1 MVGMEKWRRTVAA
14 AVVAI
19 MVSAAVLAA
28 GGAATDQAAPQRI
41 LLDTDMDTDDLLAL
55 MYILKQNRSEF
66 ELKAVTI
73 NVNAWSDAG
82 HAVNHLYDILYM
94 MGRDDILVG
103 IGGDGGISDAGT
115 IYPNVGG
122 YLPLID
128 QGITTAG
135 DCRYRKAVPLEGGG
149 RLDIDTNWGIRR
161 SFLPQGS
168 RRYIPFQQPTTQQV
182 MIDTISAGPTTVIL
196 TGSHTNFAIFL
207 MTYPHLKGNVKHI
220 YTMGGGVRSKN
231 PTGCCPKDVTTTACT
246 PQQCGD
252 IGNLF
257 SSYSTNP
264 YAEFNIFGDP
274 FAAYQV
280 FHSGIP
286 ITLVPLDA
294 TNTIP
299 VNEEF
304 FYAFQQHQ
312 RTFEAEYCFKSL
324 KMARD
329 TWSDDQF
336 HASYF
341 MWDSFTSG
349 VAISGMRNDKDC
361 LHGNDFAELEYMNI
375 TVITSNEPYGIYD
388 GSNPLF
394 DGHAV
399 PKFGLK
405 KGGVHSGHV
414 QTGIVDSFCIIEG
427 SRKGRCEDGYTKEI
441 SGLEA
446 VRVRVATK
454 AKSNVDKNSHLDR
467 EFFKSF
473 LEVLTLRDNTGRF
486 DITAQFPF
494 YREVLYKPN
503 FVNKSRG
510 KATILDMDMSA
521 GDFVSLIYLL
531 KAPVDEIDL
540 KGIFV
545 SSNGWAN
552 AATIDIVYDILHMM
566 GRDDIPVGRGTSTA
580 LGTGILGCKYV
591 SAIPQGSGGL
601 LDSDTL
607 YGLARSLPRSPRR
620 YTAENSVQHGAPRN
634 TDNPEL
640 RQPLAFEVWQSV
652 KKQLDPNEKITI
664 LTNGPLTSLANI
676 VLSDRNASSVIKSV
690 YVVGGHIR
698 DENDSN
704 GNVFTVPSNRY
715 AEFNLFLDPLAAKIV
730 LESTMDITLIPLS
743 SQRKASSFETLLE
756 SLANAENTPESSFV
770 LHLLSLLHDLQ
781 QKHQLYH
788 HMGIFLG
795 ELLGAVYLVE
805 GSNMEHSLLLKPI
818 SIIAD
823 NTTSTDGQVVVDEQ
837 SANLVKV
844 LVDFDGEEYY
854 SRVANHLGN
863 MERSAVIGNFA
874 EQRASWCRQP
884 DNLRVR

>member
-1 MVGMEKWRRTVAA
+1 MVSMEKWRRTVAA

-19 MVSAAVLAA
+19 MVLAA
-28 GGAATDQAAPQRI
+28 AADQAAPQRI

-128 QGITTAG
+128 QGITTVG

-161 SFLPQGS
+161 SFLP
-168 RRYIPFQQPTTQQV
+168 
-182 MIDTISAGPTTVIL
+182 
-196 TGSHTNFAIFL
+196 
-207 MTYPHLKGNVKHI
+207 
-220 YTMGGGVRSKN
+220 
-231 PTGCCPKDVTTTACT
+231 
-246 PQQCGD
+246 
-252 IGNLF
+252 
-257 SSYSTNP
+257 
-264 YAEFNIFGDP
+264 
-274 FAAYQV
+274 QV

-312 RTFEAEYCFKSL
+312 STFEAEYCFKSL

-329 TWSDDQF
+329 TWPDDQF

-349 VAISGMRNDKDC
+349 VAISSMRNDK

-414 QTGIVDSFCIIEG
+414 QTGIIDGFCLIEG

-454 AKSNVDKNSHLDR
+454 AKSNVDKNSRLDR

-473 LEVLTLRDNTGRF
+473 LEVLTLRDNTGHF

-510 KATILDMDMSA
+510 KVTIFDMDMSA

-531 KAPVDEIDL
+531 KAPVEEIDL

-545 SSNGWAN
+545 SGNGWAN

-591 SAIPQGSGGL
+591 NAIPQGSGGL

-607 YGLARSLPRSPRR
+607 YGLARSLPQSPRR
-620 YTAENSVQHGAPRN
+620 YTAENSVEHGAPRN
-634 TDNPEL
+634 TGNPEL

-652 KKQLDPNEKITI
+652 KKQLDPSEKITI
-664 LTNGPLTSLANI
+664 LTNGPLTNLANI

-715 AEFNLFLDPLAAKIV
+715 AEFNLFLDPLAAKVV

-743 SQRKASSFETLLE
+743 SQRKASSFQTLLE
-756 SLANAENTPESSFV
+756 SLEYAENTPESSFV

-805 GSNMEHSLLLKPI
+805 GSNMQHSLLLKPI

-844 LVDFDGEEYY
+844 LVDFDSDEYY
-854 SRVANHLGN
+854 SRVANRLGN
-863 MERSAVIGNFA
+863 MERSAVIGSFA
-874 EQRASWCRQP
+874 EQRASWSRQP

>member
-1 MVGMEKWRRTVAA
+1 MVGMEKWRRTMAA
-14 AVVAI
+14 AVVVI
-19 MVSAAVLAA
+19 MVLAAAVAA

-128 QGITTAG
+128 QGITTVG

-161 SFLPQGS
+161 SFLP
-168 RRYIPFQQPTTQQV
+168 
-182 MIDTISAGPTTVIL
+182 
-196 TGSHTNFAIFL
+196 
-207 MTYPHLKGNVKHI
+207 
-220 YTMGGGVRSKN
+220 
-231 PTGCCPKDVTTTACT
+231 
-246 PQQCGD
+246 
-252 IGNLF
+252 
-257 SSYSTNP
+257 
-264 YAEFNIFGDP
+264 
-274 FAAYQV
+274 QV

-312 RTFEAEYCFKSL
+312 STFEAEYCFKSL

-454 AKSNVDKNSHLDR
+454 AKSNVDKNSRLDR

-510 KATILDMDMSA
+510 KVTIFDMDMSA

-531 KAPVDEIDL
+531 KAPVEEIDL

-545 SSNGWAN
+545 SGNGWAN

-620 YTAENSVQHGAPRN
+620 YTAENSVEHGAPRN
-634 TDNPEL
+634 TGNPEL

-652 KKQLDPNEKITI
+652 KKQLDPSEKITI
-664 LTNGPLTSLANI
+664 LTNGPLTNLANI

-715 AEFNLFLDPLAAKIV
+715 AEFNLFLDPLAAKVV

-743 SQRKASSFETLLE
+743 SQRKASSFQTLLE
-756 SLANAENTPESSFV
+756 SLEYAENTPESSFV

-781 QKHQLYH
+781 QKHRLYH

-823 NTTSTDGQVVVDEQ
+823 NTTSTDGQVVVNEQ

-844 LVDFDGEEYY
+844 LEDFDSDEYY

-863 MERSAVIGNFA
+863 MERSAVIGSFT
-874 EQRASWCRQP
+874 EQRASWSRQP

>member
-1 MVGMEKWRRTVAA
+1 
-14 AVVAI
+14 
-19 MVSAAVLAA
+19 
-28 GGAATDQAAPQRI
+28 
-41 LLDTDMDTDDLLAL
+41 
-55 MYILKQNRSEF
+55 
-66 ELKAVTI
+66 
-73 NVNAWSDAG
+73 
-82 HAVNHLYDILYM
+82 M

-128 QGITTAG
+128 QGITTVG

-161 SFLPQGS
+161 SFLPQGN

-231 PTGCCPKDVTTTACT
+231 PTGCCPKDVTTACT

-312 RTFEAEYCFKSL
+312 STFEAEYCFKSL

-329 TWSDDQF
+329 TWPDDQF

-349 VAISGMRNDKDC
+349 VAISSMRNDK

-414 QTGIVDSFCIIEG
+414 QTGIIDGFCLIEG

-454 AKSNVDKNSHLDR
+454 AKSNVDKNSRLDR

-473 LEVLTLRDNTGRF
+473 LEVLTLRDNTGHF

-510 KATILDMDMSA
+510 KVTIFDMDMSA

-531 KAPVDEIDL
+531 KAPVEEIDL
-540 KGIFV
+540 KYVCYHGCRGF
-545 SSNGWAN
+545 SS
-552 AATIDIVYDILHMM
+552 AAM
-566 GRDDIPVGRGTSTA
+566 VGPM
-580 LGTGILGCKYV
+580 
-591 SAIPQGSGGL
+591 PQL
-601 LDSDTL
+601 L
-607 YGLARSLPRSPRR
+607 
-620 YTAENSVQHGAPRN
+620 
-634 TDNPEL
+634 
-640 RQPLAFEVWQSV
+640 
-652 KKQLDPNEKITI
+652 I
-664 LTNGPLTSLANI
+664 
-676 VLSDRNASSVIKSV
+676 
-690 YVVGGHIR
+690 
-698 DENDSN
+698 
-704 GNVFTVPSNRY
+704 
-715 AEFNLFLDPLAAKIV
+715 
-730 LESTMDITLIPLS
+730 
-743 SQRKASSFETLLE
+743 SFMT
-756 SLANAENTPESSFV
+756 F
-770 LHLLSLLHDLQ
+770 
-781 QKHQLYH
+781 Y
-788 HMGIFLG
+788 I
-795 ELLGAVYLVE
+795 
-805 GSNMEHSLLLKPI
+805 
-818 SIIAD
+818 
-823 NTTSTDGQVVVDEQ
+823 
-837 SANLVKV
+837 
-844 LVDFDGEEYY
+844 
-854 SRVANHLGN
+854 
-863 MERSAVIGNFA
+863 
-874 EQRASWCRQP
+874 
-884 DNLRVR
+884 

>member
-1 MVGMEKWRRTVAA
+1 
-14 AVVAI
+14 
-19 MVSAAVLAA
+19 
-28 GGAATDQAAPQRI
+28 
-41 LLDTDMDTDDLLAL
+41 
-55 MYILKQNRSEF
+55 
-66 ELKAVTI
+66 
-73 NVNAWSDAG
+73 
-82 HAVNHLYDILYM
+82 M

-103 IGGDGGISDAGT
+103 IGGEGGISDAGT

-128 QGITTAG
+128 QGITTVG

-161 SFLPQGS
+161 SFLPQGN

-231 PTGCCPKDVTTTACT
+231 PTGCCPKDGTTACT

-312 RTFEAEYCFKSL
+312 STFEAEYCFKSL

-454 AKSNVDKNSHLDR
+454 AKSNVDKNSRLDR

-486 DITAQFPF
+486 DITSQFPF

-510 KATILDMDMSA
+510 KVTIFDMDMIA

-531 KAPVDEIDL
+531 KAPVEEIDL
-540 KGIFV
+540 KVPIV
-545 SSNGWAN
+545 CDDAVMCLR
-552 AATIDIVYDILHMM
+552 TI
-566 GRDDIPVGRGTSTA
+566 
-580 LGTGILGCKYV
+580 K
-591 SAIPQGSGGL
+591 
-601 LDSDTL
+601 
-607 YGLARSLPRSPRR
+607 
-620 YTAENSVQHGAPRN
+620 
-634 TDNPEL
+634 
-640 RQPLAFEVWQSV
+640 
-652 KKQLDPNEKITI
+652 
-664 LTNGPLTSLANI
+664 
-676 VLSDRNASSVIKSV
+676 
-690 YVVGGHIR
+690 
-698 DENDSN
+698 
-704 GNVFTVPSNRY
+704 
-715 AEFNLFLDPLAAKIV
+715 
-730 LESTMDITLIPLS
+730 
-743 SQRKASSFETLLE
+743 
-756 SLANAENTPESSFV
+756 
-770 LHLLSLLHDLQ
+770 
-781 QKHQLYH
+781 
-788 HMGIFLG
+788 
-795 ELLGAVYLVE
+795 
-805 GSNMEHSLLLKPI
+805 
-818 SIIAD
+818 
-823 NTTSTDGQVVVDEQ
+823 
-837 SANLVKV
+837 
-844 LVDFDGEEYY
+844 
-854 SRVANHLGN
+854 
-863 MERSAVIGNFA
+863 
-874 EQRASWCRQP
+874 
-884 DNLRVR
+884 

>member
-1 MVGMEKWRRTVAA
+1 
-14 AVVAI
+14 
-19 MVSAAVLAA
+19 
-28 GGAATDQAAPQRI
+28 
-41 LLDTDMDTDDLLAL
+41 
-55 MYILKQNRSEF
+55 
-66 ELKAVTI
+66 
-73 NVNAWSDAG
+73 
-82 HAVNHLYDILYM
+82 M

-128 QGITTAG
+128 QGITTVG

-161 SFLPQGS
+161 SFLPQGN

-231 PTGCCPKDVTTTACT
+231 PTGCCPKDVTTACT

-312 RTFEAEYCFKSL
+312 STFEAEYCFKSL

-454 AKSNVDKNSHLDR
+454 AKSNVDKNSRLDR

-510 KATILDMDMSA
+510 KVTIFDMDMSA

-531 KAPVDEIDL
+531 KAPVEEIDL

-545 SSNGWAN
+545 SGNGWAN

-620 YTAENSVQHGAPRN
+620 YTAENSVEHGAPRN
-634 TDNPEL
+634 TGNPEL

-652 KKQLDPNEKITI
+652 KKQLDPSEKITI
-664 LTNGPLTSLANI
+664 LTNGPLTNLANI
-676 VLSDRNASSVIKSV
+676 VLSDRNASSVIK
-690 YVVGGHIR
+690 
-698 DENDSN
+698 
-704 GNVFTVPSNRY
+704 
-715 AEFNLFLDPLAAKIV
+715 
-730 LESTMDITLIPLS
+730 
-743 SQRKASSFETLLE
+743 
-756 SLANAENTPESSFV
+756 
-770 LHLLSLLHDLQ
+770 
-781 QKHQLYH
+781 
-788 HMGIFLG
+788 GIFLG

-823 NTTSTDGQVVVDEQ
+823 NTTSTDGQVVVNEQ

-844 LVDFDGEEYY
+844 LEDFDSDEYY

-863 MERSAVIGNFA
+863 MERSAVIGSFT
-874 EQRASWCRQP
+874 EQRASWSRQP

>member
-1 MVGMEKWRRTVAA
+1 MAA
-14 AVVAI
+14 AVVVI
-19 MVSAAVLAA
+19 MVLAAAVAA

-128 QGITTAG
+128 QGITTVG

-161 SFLPQGS
+161 SFLPQGN

-231 PTGCCPKDVTTTACT
+231 PTGCCPKDVTTACT

-312 RTFEAEYCFKSL
+312 STFEAEYCFKSL

-454 AKSNVDKNSHLDR
+454 AKSNVDKNSRLDR

-510 KATILDMDMSA
+510 KVTIFDMDMSA

-531 KAPVDEIDL
+531 KAPVEEIDL

-545 SSNGWAN
+545 SGNGWAN

-620 YTAENSVQHGAPRN
+620 YTAENSVEHGAPRN
-634 TDNPEL
+634 TGNPEL

-652 KKQLDPNEKITI
+652 KKQLDPSEKITI
-664 LTNGPLTSLANI
+664 LTNGPLTNLANI

-715 AEFNLFLDPLAAKIV
+715 AEFNLFLDPLAAKVV

-743 SQRKASSFETLLE
+743 SQRKASSFQTLLE
-756 SLANAENTPESSFV
+756 SLEYAENTPESSFV

-781 QKHQLYH
+781 QKHRLYH

-823 NTTSTDGQVVVDEQ
+823 NTTSTDGQVVVNEQ

-844 LVDFDGEEYY
+844 LEDFDSDEYY

-863 MERSAVIGNFA
+863 MERSAVIGSFT
-874 EQRASWCRQP
+874 EQRASWSRQP

>member
-161 SFLPQGS
+161 SFLP
-168 RRYIPFQQPTTQQV
+168 
-182 MIDTISAGPTTVIL
+182 
-196 TGSHTNFAIFL
+196 
-207 MTYPHLKGNVKHI
+207 
-220 YTMGGGVRSKN
+220 
-231 PTGCCPKDVTTTACT
+231 
-246 PQQCGD
+246 
-252 IGNLF
+252 
-257 SSYSTNP
+257 
-264 YAEFNIFGDP
+264 
-274 FAAYQV
+274 QV